1 MRGAEQVL
9 SEFKRQLK
17 IEVGQTTADG
27 KFSLSS
33 LRCVGACGLAPVVMV
48 GEKVFGRVTSP
59 QVLKIIEERRRKTI
73 ETFKN
78 AEQVSHQTQNIS
90 LEYEKKI
97 KDHKDHLRKKMDE
110 TRRELEKE
118 QAEKL
123 HQTKTELLKN
133 MQEKHQ
139 KIKETVV
146 QVEKELSQDIKGLS
160 SEIVQKFL
168 GVA

>member
-1 MRGAEQVL
+1 MELPDFTSIKALLEYFKTVPIQAGLFLGILFVL
-9 SEFKRQLK
+9 NKLVF
-17 IEVGQTTADG
+17 
-27 KFSLSS
+27 
-33 LRCVGACGLAPVVMV
+33 AP
-48 GEKVFGRVTSP
+48 F
-59 QVLKIIEERRRKTI
+59 LKIIEERRRKTI

-123 HQTKTELLKN
+123 HKTKTELLKN